1 MRNSKSN
8 LPLTG
13 VKVIDF
19 GQYIAGPAVAMLL
32 EDLGATVVH
41 IDPPDGPMWDSP
53 ANAALMRNEIVCISG
68 DRFINQAK
76 RFETEFLG
84 EKAEFPAGP
93 FILGAITV
101 LGFAPY
107 NLTIINFFTFSILLF
122 LILELK
128 KRTQSKYRK
137 KKSNRY
143 FFYLGCAFGFGFFL
157 LGNYWISISLTHD
170 DMFKGLIP
178 FALILIPLFLSLFFG
193 LAILFAGTFAEKNIN
208 FIILFSLIFSI
219 FEFLRGNLLTGFPW
233 NLISYTWS
241 WSPEVLQILSLI
253 GAYSLSLISITLFCI
268 PFLFFQKKIVL
279 KNVIF
284 TLSFFIIFIAIYS
297 YGILKIKNSNYKF
310 DKKLN
315 VKIVSP
321 NFSLKDY
328 NIQSEESQIKRLIKI
343 SDPDKDKKTLFVWPE
358 GIFYQSYLEDIK
370 KYQNLFKD
378 RFSEDHLIILGIN
391 NFNNNYG
398 TDSQK
403 YFNSLVLLNHKLE
416 ILSLYNK
423 VNLVPFGEFLPFEK
437 VLSKFGLKKITPGY
451 SSFSPGDER
460 MIINLGEEFNE
471 KLILP
476 LICYEI
482 IYPAKMKKK
491 NQYPDLVI
499 NISEDA
505 WFGKSIGPYQH
516 FTKAIYR
523 SIEEGVFIA
532 RSANK
537 GISAFINPN
546 GKILKSLNTGE
557 SGSIELNFPYFNR
570 STLFSIYGNKIFFL
584 IIFLYIFLALIF
596 KKLKI

>member
-1 MRNSKSN
+1 MSTLFNNK
-8 LPLTG
+8 L
-13 VKVIDF
+13 F
-19 GQYIAGPAVAMLL
+19 
-32 EDLGATVVH
+32 VV
-41 IDPPDGPMWDSP
+41 
-53 ANAALMRNEIVCISG
+53 
-68 DRFINQAK
+68 
-76 RFETEFLG
+76 FLV
-84 EKAEFPAGP
+84 P
-93 FILGAITV
+93 FLLGAITI

-107 NLTIINFFTFSILLF
+107 NLTLINFFTFPILLF
-122 LILELK
+122 LIAKVK
-128 KRTQSKYRK
+128 KNTESKYRN
-137 KKSNRY
+137 KKSKRY

-157 LGNYWISISLTHD
+157 LGNYWITISLTHD

-178 FALILIPLFLSLFFG
+178 FAIILIPLFLSLFFG
-193 LAILFAGTFAEKNIN
+193 LAILFVGFFAKNSIN

-241 WSPEVLQILSLI
+241 WLPEVLQVLSLI

-268 PFLFFQKKIVL
+268 PFLFFQKKILL
-279 KNVIF
+279 KNIIF
-284 TLSFFIIFIAIYS
+284 SLSFVVIFIAFYS
-297 YGILKIKNSNYKF
+297 YGILNIKNGDYKF
-310 DKKLN
+310 DKKFN

-328 NIQSEESQIKRLIKI
+328 NTQSEESQIKRLIKI
-343 SDPDKDKKTLFVWPE
+343 SDPQKDKKTLFIWPE

-370 KYQNLFKD
+370 KYQNLFKN
-378 RFSEDHLIILGIN
+378 RFSKDHLIILGIN
-391 NFNNNYG
+391 NFTNNSSS
-398 TDSQK
+398 DQK
-403 YFNSLVLLNHKLE
+403 YYNSLVVLNHKLE

-451 SSFSPGDER
+451 SSFSPGDNR
-460 MIINLGEEFNE
+460 MIIKLGKEFNQ

-482 IYPAKMKKK
+482 IYPAKIKTK

-505 WFGKSIGPYQH
+505 WFGKSTGPYQH

-557 SGSIELNFPYFNR
+557 SGNIELNFPYFNR